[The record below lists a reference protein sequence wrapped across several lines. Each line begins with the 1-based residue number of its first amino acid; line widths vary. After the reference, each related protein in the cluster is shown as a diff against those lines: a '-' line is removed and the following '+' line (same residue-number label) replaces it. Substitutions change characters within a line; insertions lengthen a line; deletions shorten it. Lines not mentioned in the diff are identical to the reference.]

1 MLRGKMTV
9 PYKYTVKVKT
19 QEERVLWALEDK
31 AGTRA
36 NKPEGQYTY
45 WYKDKSSNYQRSG
58 SSLPKGVK
66 IKRYQLVL

>member
-1 MLRGKMTV
+1 MIDKMAFILCIWCATRRTPEEESKKKMLRGKMTV

-45 WYKDKSSNYQRSG
+45 
-58 SSLPKGVK
+58 
-66 IKRYQLVL
+66 